1 MFKQSFLVGSM
12 ILMIKQSIDT
22 RYDTSICRLYIPAN
36 PSYVWRVGTCLAH
49 VWVFCLVLIIH
60 LLFAH
65 EKQPVW
71 LVIQL
76 LHANYANSSCRWRL
90 LELHVKHPSMESQ
103 QTNNPRESKNQN
115 TERIKPTRFM
125 CWSWISDT
133 ETQGYCKM
141 PFCAIL
147 AKEGIHWFHMV
158 SCPLPTVVAKRGI
171 WTTPKPM
178 DQCSGQTR
186 AKGTQFC
193 GTGMMEESRNYCPK
207 SKEKTTGESCFLFYL
222 QPLQH

>member
-36 PSYVWRVGTCLAH
+36 PSYLWRVGTCLAH

-90 LELHVKHPSMESQ
+90 LQLHVKHPSMESQ
-103 QTNNPRESKNQN
+103 QTNNPRESKNQS
-115 TERIKPTRFM
+115 TEGIKPTRFM

-147 AKEGIHWFHMV
+147 PKEGIHWFHAPFPLWLPREEFE
-158 SCPLPTVVAKRGI
+158 PLPS
-171 WTTPKPM
+171 
-178 DQCSGQTR
+178 QCSGQTR

-193 GTGMMEESRNYCPK
+193 GAGMMEESRNYCPT
-207 SKEKTTGESCFLFYL
+207 SKEKTTVESCFLFYL